1 MNTKKTLIFL
11 LLWFVA
17 HAISGQD
24 ALKLITKE
32 KLFVVGSTVVL
43 KFTATTNT
51 AYKLYCTNSY
61 GSTILNSQIKN
72 DKVYFKIPSSISN
85 KKGELTWRILNT
97 KKPIFGQ
104 LKIIAK
110 EQPISME
117 TYLGPPSIEA
127 GGTDY
132 TMMVVIP
139 TDDLDNPLPQ
149 NTEVIIKRQFLTSQK
164 KEVVS
169 TKNLIAYNYINSPLK
184 SGRMILSSESLNLN
198 SKEYD
203 VNIMPAIGSNF
214 KIYSKRNHEYADG
227 NQITTFFT
235 SVIKDKNNNII
246 SDGSFV
252 EFFITNKKGNILK
265 TSGTTINGIASAKII
280 HPDHQENWK
289 IKAYMIG
296 IAESN
301 VLKITYKK
309 VIDTF
314 NVNFSENN
322 RVITVG
328 PLKSFMNQL
337 IPDGLQVKLS
347 IYKEDTLVN
356 EIFKTSTDGIVVFT
370 LNKYTYPNDAYD
382 LKIITAGISK
392 IIENKKLW

>member
-1 MNTKKTLIFL
+1 MNTKHTLSYLVF
-11 LLWFVA
+11 WFVINT
-17 HAISGQD
+17 ISGQD

-32 KLFVVGSTVVL
+32 KIFTVGSIVVL
-43 KFTATTNT
+43 KFTTTSNT

-61 GSTILNSQIKN
+61 GSSIINSEIKN
-72 DKVYFKIPSSISN
+72 DMVYFKIPSSISD
-85 KKGELTWRILNT
+85 KKGVLYWRVLNT
-97 KKPIFGQ
+97 KKPLLGQ

-110 EQPISME
+110 EKPISME

-139 TDDLDNPLPQ
+139 TDDLDNPLQQ
-149 NTEVIIKRQFLTSQK
+149 NTKVVIKHQFLTSQE
-164 KEVVS
+164 KEIIY
-169 TKNLIAYNYINSPLK
+169 TKNLISYKNIFSTLK

-235 SVIKDKNNNII
+235 SVIKDKNNNVI

-252 EFFITNKKGNILK
+252 EFFITNKKGNTLK
-265 TSGTTINGIASAKII
+265 TNGTTVNGVAYAKMI
-280 HPDHQENWK
+280 HPDYEENWK
-289 IKAYMIG
+289 IKAYIIG

-301 VLKITYKK
+301 VLEISYKK

-314 NVNFSENN
+314 KVIFSDNN
-322 RVITVG
+322 RTLTIG
-328 PLKSFMNQL
+328 PLKSFMNQM

-347 IYKEDTLVN
+347 IYKKEKLLN
-356 EIFKTSTDGIVVFT
+356 EIFKTSKDGFVVFNI
-370 LNKYTYPNDAYD
+370 NKNIYEHDNYN
-382 LKIITAGISK
+382 LKITTAGISK
-392 IIENKKLW
+392 TFINKKLW